1 MLLVGTPRGVQHGPT
16 QPQLDSP
23 LVDFYLVNFFVPCA
37 WLMLHEDHSKT
48 FHSRVLSG
56 VDRAPPL
63 SVLRK
68 RMLPEYGKWLT
79 SLLTAKPDLKVGLS
93 QEVDL
98 GT

>member
-1 MLLVGTPRGVQHGPT
+1 
-16 QPQLDSP
+16 
-23 LVDFYLVNFFVPCA
+23 
-37 WLMLHEDHSKT
+37 MLHEDHSKT
-48 FHSRVLSG
+48 IHYRVLSG

-98 GT
+98 GETTDAAQAPDGLTSSTPILESTRC